1 VFDDFRAHAEGT
13 DSIKDRRLSELGRS
27 TCRATPLVVR
37 ATPLKESTW
46 FEAHTGR
53 QIRLS
58 QHRLQA
64 RRGMGRC
71 RLSVT
76 AGRGVPDMPQ
86 GKGTRRVYTVETD
99 PKGGWRGEAKGS
111 TRAVA
116 KGDNKAE
123 VVKRTIEVAKK
134 QPKAQVR
141 IKGRNGR
148 IQQERTYP
156 RRSPMRTPG

>member
-1 VFDDFRAHAEGT
+1 
-13 DSIKDRRLSELGRS
+13 
-27 TCRATPLVVR
+27 
-37 ATPLKESTW
+37 
-46 FEAHTGR
+46 
-53 QIRLS
+53 
-58 QHRLQA
+58 
-64 RRGMGRC
+64 
-71 RLSVT
+71 
-76 AGRGVPDMPQ
+76 MPQ

-116 KGDNKAE
+116 KGANKAE

-156 RRSPMRTPG
+156 RSSDPKRAPG

>member
-1 VFDDFRAHAEGT
+1 
-13 DSIKDRRLSELGRS
+13 
-27 TCRATPLVVR
+27 
-37 ATPLKESTW
+37 
-46 FEAHTGR
+46 
-53 QIRLS
+53 
-58 QHRLQA
+58 
-64 RRGMGRC
+64 
-71 RLSVT
+71 
-76 AGRGVPDMPQ
+76 MPQ

-134 QPKAQVR
+134 QPRTQVR

-148 IQQERTYP
+148 TQDERIDP
-156 RRSPMRTPG
+156 RSSAPK